1 MADNKDDKPGGEYAP
16 INDSGELLK
25 SLFRDELDAI
35 AAENKEKTVAKT
47 SDKSG
52 APKKP
57 NLSVQGKG
65 AAREKVRPEM
75 GTEDRKVVKNYPLS
89 EDHVGKPR
97 KITSNTDRSLNKEAG
112 EKIAPGIKDDAR
124 EGVRPEEDIKT
135 EELKEGKVG
144 FGRNLPLASGK
155 LKGALVSVLLVA
167 ALAFLLSSL
176 GVVDFGQLLG
186 SSEPAKKAGRKTSVA
201 RKPIAKRSTRAAPIS
216 TQKTIDNKASD
227 QAIAPERRRIGRNPS
242 EAALSR
248 ARRRIINRR
257 TKPVTSPQEP
267 TSVQEHPEPS
277 ASTEKPVIARQL
289 PEPVASTQKDVVPR
303 QPAEATPTV
312 QELPL
317 SKTPAEPVGPTQE
330 PLVAKEP
337 SEPSAPKAQPEVAK
351 AASHSAEQT
360 PKKTAPGK
368 EIVFPA
374 ERDKSY
380 PYSVYLGSY
389 KSRERAE
396 KAISDYRIKG
406 LSPYWVKIDLGDKGT
421 WYRVFSGY
429 FQEREQANEF
439 IKEKQITDSESRHT
453 RYANLIGLFAFQKE
467 VDDEKL
473 RLSKLGYSPYVI
485 PDRNGE
491 SLLYVGAFYQKA
503 RAERQHEELASK
515 GVHSQVV
522 ER

>member
-1 MADNKDDKPGGEYAP
+1 MVDHKDDKPGGEYAS

-35 AAENKEKTVAKT
+35 VAENKKETASKTPDRSSAPQKP
-47 SDKSG
+47 KSQAG
-52 APKKP
+52 
-57 NLSVQGKG
+57 GKG
-65 AAREKVRPEM
+65 AGRKKVGPKT
-75 GTEDRKVVKNYPLS
+75 GTEDRKIVKNYPVS
-89 EDHVGKPR
+89 EVQVNKRR
-97 KITSNTDRSLNKEAG
+97 KVASNTDTSLKKEVE
-112 EKIAPGIKDDAR
+112 EKTAPQIREDTR

-135 EELKEGKVG
+135 EELKEGKVR
-144 FGRNLPLASGK
+144 FGGNLPLTSGK
-155 LKGALVSVLLVA
+155 LKVALLSLLLVA
-167 ALAFLLSSL
+167 GVALMISSL

-201 RKPIAKRSTRAAPIS
+201 RKPIAKESSPAAPIS
-216 TQKTIDNKASD
+216 TQKTIDNRASD
-227 QAIAPERRRIGRNPS
+227 QTIAPERRRIGRNPS
-242 EAALSR
+242 EAAFSR
-248 ARRRIINRR
+248 ARRRITNRR

-267 TSVQEHPEPS
+267 TTVQEHPEPS

-289 PEPVASTQKDVVPR
+289 PQTFASTQKDVVPV
-303 QPAEATPTV
+303 QPAEPAPTA
-312 QELPL
+312 QERPV
-317 SKTPAEPVGPTQE
+317 SKTPLEPVAPTQE
-330 PLVAKEP
+330 PLVAKE
-337 SEPSAPKAQPEVAK
+337 STEPSAPKAQPDVAK

-360 PKKTAPGK
+360 PEKAALGK

-380 PYSVYLGSY
+380 PYSVYFGSY

-396 KAISDYRIKG
+396 SAISEYRKRG

-429 FQEREQANEF
+429 FEEREQANEF

-453 RYANLIGLFAFQKE
+453 KYANLIGLFAFQKE
-467 VDDEKL
+467 IEEEKL

-491 SLLYVGAFYQKA
+491 SLLYVGAFYKKA
-503 RAERQHEELASK
+503 RAQRQHEELASK